1 MSANG
6 SWRTSSATRMTT
18 TCGPPGSGSRNR
30 NSAPAYT
37 MVTTAASAWMSSIP
51 DRMPAMLQPE
61 EMQEW
66 LAGTGRLG
74 FPALRREAGGHRA
87 RARGWVSGW
96 WCAAGGVVPVRGF
109 PCYYRIVVN
118 VVFQF
123 KQFSGTG
130 YAHICGDGAA
140 PHHHRE
146 SIVLGRSH
154 THRRAAITPAPVL
167 AHADS
172 VRPDGI
178 GGTA

>member
-1 MSANG
+1 
-6 SWRTSSATRMTT
+6 
-18 TCGPPGSGSRNR
+18 
-30 NSAPAYT
+30 

-66 LAGTGRLG
+66 LARTGRLG

-140 PHHHRE
+140 PITTGNRSFWDEVTHTGALRSRLRQSWRTPTPFVPTVLVELLRELANSELFRPLRPVAAVRIFEAHRFA
-146 SIVLGRSH
+146 VLDR
-154 THRRAAITPAPVL
+154 IAP
-167 AHADS
+167 
-172 VRPDGI
+172 
-178 GGTA
+178 